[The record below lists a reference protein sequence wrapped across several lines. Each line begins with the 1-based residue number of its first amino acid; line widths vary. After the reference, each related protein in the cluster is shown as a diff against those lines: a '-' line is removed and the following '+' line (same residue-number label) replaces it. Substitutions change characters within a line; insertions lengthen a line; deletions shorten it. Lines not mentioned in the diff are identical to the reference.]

1 MMRDPFLLA
10 AIKEARAGLAEG
22 GGDSDRFGVGLE
34 KPDHVSP

>member
-22 GGDSDRFGVGLE
+22 GDSDRFGVGLE